1 MMNLSFDE
9 SLNSWIADILQN
21 RVITWGV
28 TKSLSLRIYPRY
40 ICTNPL
46 GFNRSLS
53 TLVHATSI
61 DHIINSLHTKNVE
74 WEMLKMSILLHF
86 RKKIVLHVMYVLEKD
101 EKNKSNRRNLLV
113 SGKCART
120 RGEWTTP
127 NQTKSSHVITLTNMI
142 TKWQKCTLENSTV
155 YVCHTRTSTSTY
167 PLPRRVPPRV
177 AGDTGICW
185 VTVTQRNT
193 MWMSEW
199 EREIIRINV
208 TDSFL

>member
-28 TKSLSLRIYPRY
+28 TKSLSLKIYPRY

-46 GFNRSLS
+46 EFNRFLS

-120 RGEWTTP
+120 RGEWTAP
-127 NQTKSSHVITLTNMI
+127 NQATSSHLPTWLQNDKNVHSKIALCMSV
-142 TKWQKCTLENSTV
+142 TLERAQALTHSLAGFRHV
-155 YVCHTRTSTSTY
+155 
-167 PLPRRVPPRV
+167 LRVTLVSVGWR
-177 AGDTGICW
+177 
-185 VTVTQRNT
+185 
-193 MWMSEW
+193 
-199 EREIIRINV
+199 
-208 TDSFL
+208 